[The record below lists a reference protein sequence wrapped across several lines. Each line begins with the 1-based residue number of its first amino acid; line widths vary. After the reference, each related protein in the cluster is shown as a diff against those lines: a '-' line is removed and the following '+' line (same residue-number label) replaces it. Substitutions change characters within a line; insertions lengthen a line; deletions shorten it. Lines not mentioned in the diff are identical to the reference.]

1 MLHIVQASTVTAR
14 VPSKKRRERKG
25 KEVAS
30 NLATSDHVPKRQ
42 EIVLAV
48 AGHLVREGFAN
59 SGIRALA
66 ESAGIS
72 DRMLMY
78 YFETKEELIASA
90 LTVMAEG
97 MSAGL
102 DALLPRRPV
111 AATTIVDAMVQAAAL
126 EDQKAVLR
134 LWFEIIGLAIRGQ
147 EPYRSTV
154 NRILAQ
160 WELWISDRLRAG
172 QKEQAATV
180 LAQIEGLLM
189 LKLLEG

>member
-1 MLHIVQASTVTAR
+1 VTR
-14 VPSKKRRERKG
+14 DHSETGQKR
-25 KEVAS
+25 
-30 NLATSDHVPKRQ
+30 D

-78 YFETKEELIASA
+78 YFETKDNLIASA
-90 LTVMAEG
+90 LMVLADN

-102 DALLPRRPV
+102 DALLPQRPV
-111 AATTIVDAMVQAAAL
+111 AAATIVEVMVQSARHR
-126 EDQKAVLR
+126 DQKAVLR

-154 NRILAQ
+154 KHILER
-160 WELWISDRLRAG
+160 WESWISDRLRAG
-172 QKEQAATV
+172 QKGQAASV
-180 LAQIEGLLM
+180 LAEIEGALM
-189 LKLLEG
+189 LELLKD

>member
-1 MLHIVQASTVTAR
+1 MLHTEHASTEEAKI
-14 VPSKKRRERKG
+14 PSKKRRERKG

-30 NLATSDHVPKRQ
+30 NPATSDHAPKRQ

-48 AGHLVREGFAN
+48 AGHLVRDGFAN

-111 AATTIVDAMVQAAAL
+111 AAATIVDVMVQAAAR

-189 LKLLEG
+189 LKLLES

>member
-1 MLHIVQASTVTAR
+1 M
-14 VPSKKRRERKG
+14 PGSKKRPVPERQQAG
-25 KEVAS
+25 PAQ
-30 NLATSDHVPKRQ
+30 TDHDQKRG
-42 EIVLAV
+42 EIIAAV

-78 YFETKEELIASA
+78 YFETKDALIASA
-90 LTVMAEG
+90 LMVLARN

-102 DALLPRRPV
+102 DLILPRRTFTP
-111 AATTIVDAMVQAAAL
+111 AHIVEAL
-126 EDQKAVLR
+126 VRSVVHEDQKAVLR

-154 NRILAQ
+154 SRILTD
-160 WELWISDRLRAG
+160 WEAWIADRLRAG
-172 QKEQAATV
+172 QKDQAASV
-180 LAQIEGLLM
+180 LAQIEGALM
-189 LKLLEG
+189 LALLEP

>member
-1 MLHIVQASTVTAR
+1 MTPKISDTTQ
-14 VPSKKRRERKG
+14 KRE
-25 KEVAS
+25 
-30 NLATSDHVPKRQ
+30 

-66 ESAGIS
+66 SSAGIS

-78 YFETKEELIASA
+78 YFDTKEELIASA
-90 LTVMAEG
+90 LMVLAAN

-102 DALLPRRPV
+102 EALLPKQPFP
-111 AATTIVDAMVQAAAL
+111 ASTIVEVMVKSASHK
-126 EDQKAVLR
+126 DQKAVLR
-134 LWFEIIGLAIRGQ
+134 FWFEIIGLAIRGQ

-154 NRILAQ
+154 RHILEQ

-172 QKEQAATV
+172 QKKQAASV
-180 LAQIEGLLM
+180 LAEIEGTLM
-189 LKLLEG
+189 LALLKD

>member
-1 MLHIVQASTVTAR
+1 MTAK
-14 VPSKKRRERKG
+14 VPSKKRRERHG

-30 NLATSDHVPKRQ
+30 NPAIGDHAPKRQ

-90 LTVMAEG
+90 LLVLAES

-111 AATTIVDAMVQAAAL
+111 AAATIVDAMVQAAAH

-154 NRILAQ
+154 SRILAQ
-160 WELWISDRLRAG
+160 WELWISDRLRPG

-189 LKLLEG
+189 LKLLER

>member
-1 MLHIVQASTVTAR
+1 MS
-14 VPSKKRRERKG
+14 P
-25 KEVAS
+25 
-30 NLATSDHVPKRQ
+30 ATSDTAQKRR

-48 AGHLVREGFAN
+48 AGHLIRDGFAN

-90 LTVMAEG
+90 LMVMAEN

-111 AATTIVDAMVQAAAL
+111 AAATIVDVMAQAAAR
-126 EDQKAVLR
+126 EDQEAVLR
-134 LWFEIIGLAIRGQ
+134 LWFEVIGLAIRGQ

-154 NRILAQ
+154 KRILAR
-160 WELWISDRLRAG
+160 WEMWISDRLRTG
-172 QKEQAATV
+172 QKDQAASV

-189 LKLLEG
+189 LKLLGD

>member
-1 MLHIVQASTVTAR
+1 MDRKGGEAASSPATRDNAH
-14 VPSKKRRERKG
+14 RRE
-25 KEVAS
+25 ETVM
-30 NLATSDHVPKRQ
+30 
-42 EIVLAV
+42 AV
-48 AGHLVREGFAN
+48 AGHLIREGFAN

-90 LTVMAEG
+90 LVVMAEN

-102 DALLPRRPV
+102 DALLPPRAV
-111 AATTIVDAMVQAAAL
+111 AAATIVDVMVQAAAQ

-160 WELWISDRLRAG
+160 WELWISDRLRPG
-172 QKEQAATV
+172 QKEQAANV

-189 LKLLEG
+189 LKLLEN

>member
-1 MLHIVQASTVTAR
+1 MLHIGQASTMAAR
-14 VPSKKRRERKG
+14 ISNKKSAEKRSRE
-25 KEVAS
+25 APLS
-30 NLATSDHVPKRQ
+30 PATSDTAQKRR

-48 AGHLVREGFAN
+48 AGHLIRDGFAN

-90 LTVMAEG
+90 LMVMAEN

-111 AATTIVDAMVQAAAL
+111 AAATIVDVMAQAAAR
-126 EDQKAVLR
+126 EDQEAVLR
-134 LWFEIIGLAIRGQ
+134 LWFEVIGLAIRGQ

-154 NRILAQ
+154 KRILAR
-160 WELWISDRLRAG
+160 WEMWISDRLRTG
-172 QKEQAATV
+172 QKDQAASV

-189 LKLLEG
+189 LKLLGD

>member
-1 MLHIVQASTVTAR
+1 VAAKSSHGKSRDKRSRETAASPAIR
-14 VPSKKRRERKG
+14 EHAQKR
-25 KEVAS
+25 A
-30 NLATSDHVPKRQ
+30 

-48 AGHLVREGFAN
+48 AGHLLREGFAN

-66 ESAGIS
+66 DSAGIS

-90 LTVMAEG
+90 LTLMAES

-111 AATTIVDAMVQAAAL
+111 AATTIVDVMVQAAAR

-160 WELWISDRLRAG
+160 WELWISDRLRPG

>member
-1 MLHIVQASTVTAR
+1 MLHTEQASTVAAKIPNR
-14 VPSKKRRERKG
+14 KSKEAKG
-25 KEVAS
+25 KRAAS
-30 NLATSDHVPKRQ
+30 PATGDPAPKRE

-48 AGHLVREGFAN
+48 ARHLVREGFAN

-90 LTVMAEG
+90 LMVMAQN

-111 AATTIVDAMVQAAAL
+111 AATTIVDVMVQSAAHH
-126 EDQKAVLR
+126 DQKAVLR

-154 NRILAQ
+154 NRIIVQ
-160 WELWISDRLRAG
+160 WEQWISDRLRAG
-172 QKEQAATV
+172 QKDQAATV

-189 LKLLEG
+189 LKLLED